1 MYAKD
6 KGMGC
11 LRGGCLTLLVIFL
24 LIPTFGHLVADTAG
38 NALSLRPL
46 NQFVVAILFTVN
58 AVLYVLFLR
67 YVLFRAPGR
76 LGECIGNIAWI
87 PFERRI
93 GELRSLHFKGVVDGA
108 LLIASS
114 SLPVALALIERVLIT
129 KLME

>member
-11 LRGGCLTLLVIFL
+11 VRGGCLTLLVIFL

-87 PFERRI
+87 PFKK
-93 GELRSLHFKGVVDGA
+93 GAGGLRSLHREGVRDGF
-108 LLIASS
+108 LLIVSS
-114 SLPVALALIERVLIT
+114 SLPMTLALIERLLIT